1 MNKAKIEKM
10 ARNARAKSAQIKP
23 TQSAQAAQIASDAP
37 EAAQERAAV
46 QTVNL
51 SPETID
57 AILCGFSRELRRV
70 LVEVGPILARLGAA
84 DTVHTVERPPRVFGT
99 ALDEAQ
105 IARAVLTEAGVA
117 E

>member
-10 ARNARAKSAQIKP
+10 AREARAKSA
-23 TQSAQAAQIASDAP
+23 AARTKTAPADAIAPGARQ
-37 EAAQERAAV
+37 AAQERAAV

-57 AILCGFSRELRRV
+57 AILRGFSRELRRV

-99 ALDEAQ
+99 ALDEAR
-105 IARAVLTEAGVA
+105 IAQTVLTEAGVA

>member
-10 ARNARAKSAQIKP
+10 AREARAKSA
-23 TQSAQAAQIASDAP
+23 AARSKTAPADAIAPDAR

-57 AILCGFSRELRRV
+57 AILRGFSRELRRV

-84 DTVHTVERPPRVFGT
+84 DPVHTVERPPRVFGR

-105 IARAVLTEAGVA
+105 TARAVLADAGVL